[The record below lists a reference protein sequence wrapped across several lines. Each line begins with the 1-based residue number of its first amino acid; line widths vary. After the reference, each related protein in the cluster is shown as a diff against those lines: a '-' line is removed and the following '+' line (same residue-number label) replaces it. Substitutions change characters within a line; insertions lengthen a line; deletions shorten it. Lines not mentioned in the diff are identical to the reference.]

1 MDKLFNNKSDILL
14 STIAPSPLNT
24 RYWADLSEDPSGGT
38 IKFFNGTSWKNVN
51 YQDIENVKEL
61 QKNKI
66 GREEVPTILTDTN
79 TITANEDKVT
89 ISLGKYDSI
98 SKKNSLTDINIPVAT
113 DTKAG
118 ILNATK
124 SYKLNNLPT
133 RAVEFLDTTEF
144 VEIKDDTQEAIF
156 NFKGI
161 NIGDGATE
169 LLNYSKSI
177 PCASTTNFGFMSK
190 QDKNSLE
197 ALIAKANAGI
207 DVNEIPDAETLY
219 SYGVAWEVDS
229 LNPTLIRVGN
239 MDLHRALPVQNAMRG
254 CTLADDGTVNHYF
267 KSDWSA
273 NEDGT
278 AIIKDGSDGMVMIE
292 VPAFYIKAEVKEGF
306 NYLKVS
312 QYPLDGY
319 SRIEKQYISAYEA
332 VVDRTISGTPKL
344 SSVVNLTE
352 AFRGGNNDATRD
364 GTDKTQL
371 GFPSTSITRAIFRNY
386 ARNRAE
392 GLNWNMYDFLAANT
406 IWLLFTIEYATFNS
420 QLAVNNELTSE
431 GFKQGGLG
439 IGVTDLSSS
448 DWSAFN
454 GYSPLIP
461 CGTTDTLGNNS
472 GEVEYQLPDSY
483 KADTVVK
490 VKPNRY
496 RGIENPFGH
505 IWKNVDGIIFNVTSD
520 GGNIMLSE
528 SPSDYNDDLSGTYI
542 QAGLLPASGG
552 WISDTVLG
560 TLLPIKVGGSSTTGR
575 CDQVYISSNAGK
587 YTFLHGG
594 CADDGSDAGLGCV
607 DASLTVGSAYAN
619 LGSRLVYRI

>member
-1 MDKLFNNKSDILL
+1 MDKLYNNKSNILL
-14 STIAPSPLNT
+14 STIAPNPSDT
-24 RYWADLSEDPSGGT
+24 KYWADLSEDPSGG
-38 IKFFNGTSWKNVN
+38 IVKFFNGTSWKNIN
-51 YQDIENVKEL
+51 FQDIENVKEL

-66 GREEVPTILTDTN
+66 GREEVASIITGDNGFSVDSDSMSLYLEKYNTTAKESNVTRLDFPIATN
-79 TITANEDKVT
+79 Y
-89 ISLGKYDSI
+89 L
-98 SKKNSLTDINIPVAT
+98 
-113 DTKAG
+113 AG
-118 ILNATK
+118 ILNAEK

-332 VVDRTISGTPKL
+332 VVDRTVSGTPKL

-371 GFPSTSITRAIFRNY
+371 GFPSTSMTRAIFRNY

-454 GYSPLIP
+454 GYYPLIP

-528 SPSDYNDDLSGTYI
+528 SPSDYNDDLTGTYI
-542 QAGLLPASGG
+542 QAGLLPASNG

-560 TLLPIKVGGSSTTGR
+560 TLLPIKTGASATTGR
-575 CDQVYISSNAGK
+575 CDYVYVNGNAGK
-587 YTFLHGG
+587 YTYLHGG
-594 CADDGSDAGLGCV
+594 SAANGSDAGLGSV
-607 DASLTVGSAYAN
+607 YTSGTVGDTNAN
-619 LGSRLVYRI
+619 VGSRLVYRI

>member
-1 MDKLFNNKSDILL
+1 MDKLYNNKSNILL
-14 STIAPSPLNT
+14 STIAPNPSDT
-24 RYWADLSEDPSGGT
+24 KYWADLSEDPSGG
-38 IKFFNGTSWKNVN
+38 IVKFFNGTSWKNIN
-51 YQDIENVKEL
+51 FQDIENVKEL

-66 GREEVPTILTDTN
+66 GREEVASIITGDNGFSVDSDSMSLYLEKYNTTAKESNVTRLDFPIATN
-79 TITANEDKVT
+79 Y
-89 ISLGKYDSI
+89 L
-98 SKKNSLTDINIPVAT
+98 
-113 DTKAG
+113 AG
-118 ILNATK
+118 ILNAEK

-332 VVDRTISGTPKL
+332 VVDRTVSGTPKL

-371 GFPSTSITRAIFRNY
+371 GFPSTSMTRAIFRNY

-454 GYSPLIP
+454 GYYPLIP

-528 SPSDYNDDLSGTYI
+528 SPSDYNDDLTGTYI
-542 QAGLLPASGG
+542 QAGLLPASNG

-560 TLLPIKVGGSSTTGR
+560 TLLPIKTGASATTGR
-575 CDQVYISSNAGK
+575 CDYVYVNGNAGK
-587 YTFLHGG
+587 YTYLHSGG
-594 CADDGSDAGLGCV
+594 ANDGSYAGLGYV
-607 DASLTVGSAYAN
+607 SASHTVGYAYATV
-619 LGSRLVYRI
+619 GSRLVYRI